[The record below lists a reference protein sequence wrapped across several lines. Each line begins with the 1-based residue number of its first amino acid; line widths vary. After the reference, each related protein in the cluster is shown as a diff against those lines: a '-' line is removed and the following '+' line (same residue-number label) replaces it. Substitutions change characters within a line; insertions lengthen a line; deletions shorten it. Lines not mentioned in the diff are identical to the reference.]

1 MTVSPW
7 ARLAPDGRLVFL
19 WALPQT
25 LSKKQGQHAATDGA
39 ALARRP
45 PPRGPGPLP
54 RVQDFPI
61 FLLHRDFLIFLLH
74 RDFLIF

>member
-39 ALARRP
+39 ALARVRP
-45 PPRGPGPLP
+45 SRCFW
-54 RVQDFPI
+54 RRE
-61 FLLHRDFLIFLLH
+61 H
-74 RDFLIF
+74 